1 MKVLVT
7 GANGYIGSHL
17 VKALLDESVEVVAV
31 DINHDYIDDRA
42 QKFDIDIFSH
52 NKNYFDYFNKPDVLI
67 HLACKDVPVHNSLY
81 HIESISKNFDFIK
94 NLVDNGL
101 KQVIT
106 VGSMHDIGYYEG
118 EVKEDVEPHPM
129 SFYGISKDTLRRLLD
144 VYTKDKNVVYQ
155 HLRFFYTYGDDMHSS
170 GSVFSKILQ
179 MAAEGKET
187 FPFTDGKNKFDYI
200 EINELAKQ
208 IAAVA
213 MQKDVKG
220 IINCCSGKPVSI
232 KEQVEYFIK
241 LHNLSIKPDF
251 GKYPSRPYDSPC
263 IYGDNTKIRRIME
276 QKLIKY

>member
-1 MKVLVT
+1 MKIVVT

-17 VKALLDESVEVVAV
+17 VRELLDNNHEVIAI
-31 DINHDYIDDRA
+31 DLHHDNIDKRA
-42 QKFDIDIFSH
+42 LISDEDIF
-52 NKNYFDYFNKPDVLI
+52 NEEKNLFEKWNKPNAII
-67 HLACKDVPVHNSLY
+67 HLACKDVPIHNSLW
-81 HIESISKNFDFIK
+81 HIESIPKNFKFLKKLIDS
-94 NLVDNGL
+94 GL

-129 SFYGISKDTLRRLLD
+129 SFYGISKDTLRRLLE
-144 VYTKDKNVVYQ
+144 VYTKDKDVVYQ

-213 MQKDVKG
+213 MQKEVKG

-232 KEQVEYFIK
+232 KEQVEFFIK

-263 IYGDNTKIRRIME
+263 IYGDNTKIRKIME
-276 QKLIKY
+276 QKSAKH

>member
-42 QKFDIDIFSH
+42 QKFDTDIFSQ
-52 NKNYFDYFNKPDVLI
+52 NKNYFDFFNKPDVLI
-67 HLACKDVPVHNSLY
+67 HLACKDVPVHNSFY

-129 SFYGISKDTLRRLLD
+129 SFYGISKDTLRRLLE
-144 VYTKDKNVVYQ
+144 VYTKDKDVVYQ

-213 MQKDVKG
+213 MQKEVKG

-232 KEQVEYFIK
+232 KEQVEFFIK

-263 IYGDNTKIRRIME
+263 IYGDNTKIRKI
-276 QKLIKY
+276 LFFAFSL